1 MKKRILLGMIVVV
14 FLLSGCSKSASIT
27 ETECSGLLIKVSGFG
42 PCTEWVD
49 SETGV
54 HYFCVNDVS
63 LCPRYNADGSLMI
76 TEVER

>member
-1 MKKRILLGMIVVV
+1 MKKRILLYMMVAVT
-14 FLLSGCSKSASIT
+14 FLIGCSKRTSTI
-27 ETECSGLLIKVSGFG
+27 ETECSGLLIKVSGSG

-76 TEVER
+76 TEVEQ